1 MMLDGPLVEVE
12 NDVPLQDFVQN
23 TQVSRDSIV
32 FAPIEKSVDIK
43 ATGETM
49 KNCCSGLLL

>member
-12 NDVPLQDFVQN
+12 NDVPLKDFVQN